1 MAGFA
6 ATALYAATLG
16 TAVSMAVLLDA
27 DRSVEGVHGVD
38 VRDADIDSL
47 LSAGVRLEHGA
58 AYIRQLHL
66 EEGELIAI
74 TLEVGAASPWLEQIL
89 PTRPVSVVADEAFYN
104 LATGNIVLTARADE
118 LLARPLDA
126 MPLARPVPV
135 RRVAPS
141 AVFGAPVVAGGEP
154 VGRVAAVLGASEIK
168 RLRVMD
174 TGFNGEPGNSRT
186 VEADCVRFVP
196 ITRLIDASRCG
207 LAPADRA

>member
-27 DRSVEGVHGVD
+27 DRATAAGHGVD
-38 VRDADIDSL
+38 VREADVDAL
-47 LSAGVRLEHGA
+47 LSAGVRLEHGS

-74 TLEVGAASPWLEQIL
+74 TLEVGAPSPWLEQVL
-89 PTRPVSVVADEAFYN
+89 PTRPVSVIASEALYD
-104 LATGNIVLTARADE
+104 LSTGNIVLTASADE
-118 LLARPLDA
+118 LLARPLDD

-135 RRVAPS
+135 GRVAPS
-141 AVFGAPVVAGGEP
+141 AVFGAPVVSDGEP
-154 VGRVAAVLGASEIK
+154 VGRVASVLGANEIE
-168 RLRVMD
+168 RLRVME
-174 TGFNGEPGNSRT
+174 TGFNGEPGDSLT

-196 ITRLIDASRCG
+196 ITRVIDASRCG
-207 LAPADRA
+207 LAFSDRA